1 VKSGESVLNAIAAHS
16 RATPKFKEV
25 KAMKQALLRN
35 VVCAGLLLFSFA
47 AARAAAQYRDDD
59 SWHHTR
65 EEFFAS
71 TEWRLHMF
79 DRTRED
85 LDHVQDV
92 AFAKKD
98 EHRIVDT
105 KKEIT
110 ELQDKMAA
118 GKYDE
123 GKLDDVINRLE
134 KVVADNRL
142 APNDR
147 DMLNDDLSRARDYR
161 AHHDNWR

>member
-1 VKSGESVLNAIAAHS
+1 M
-16 RATPKFKEV
+16 EV
-25 KAMKQALLRN
+25 KAMKGILLN
-35 VVCAGLLLFSFA
+35 SITCAGLLLVSLA
-47 AARAAAQYRDDD
+47 AQAAAQYQDDD
-59 SWHHTR
+59 SWHHGR

-71 TEWRLHMF
+71 TEWKLHMF
-79 DRTRED
+79 DRMRED

-92 AFAKKD
+92 AFHKKD

-123 GKLDDVINRLE
+123 PKLNDVINRLE

-142 APNDR
+142 APSDR

>member
-1 VKSGESVLNAIAAHS
+1 MKGVLLNSIA
-16 RATPKFKEV
+16 
-25 KAMKQALLRN
+25 
-35 VVCAGLLLFSFA
+35 CAGLLLFSLAAQA
-47 AARAAAQYRDDD
+47 AAPYQDDD
-59 SWHHTR
+59 SWRHTR
-65 EEFFAS
+65 EQFFAS
-71 TEWRLHMF
+71 TEWKLHMF
-79 DRTRED
+79 DRMRED
-85 LDHVQDV
+85 LDHVQEV
-92 AFAKKD
+92 AFHKKD

-123 GKLDDVINRLE
+123 PKLNDVINRLE

-142 APNDR
+142 SPGDR

-161 AHHDNWR
+161 AHHDKWR

>member
-1 VKSGESVLNAIAAHS
+1 MKSG
-16 RATPKFKEV
+16 
-25 KAMKQALLRN
+25 LLTSIT
-35 VVCAGLLLFSFA
+35 CAGLLLFSLAAQA
-47 AARAAAQYRDDD
+47 AAPYQDDD
-59 SWHHTR
+59 SWRHTR

-71 TEWRLHMF
+71 TEWKLHMF
-79 DRTRED
+79 DRIRED

-92 AFAKKD
+92 AFHKKD
-98 EHRIVDT
+98 DHRIVET

-123 GKLDDVINRLE
+123 PKLNDVINRLE

-142 APNDR
+142 SPGDR